1 MLSND
6 RSTISRAFHINL
18 SFKYPV
24 GRAFHPWWLKS
35 ADVRRAYLQP
45 DLKTGP
51 FMFRGWAS
59 AVYVPNKLD
68 SIR

>member
-24 GRAFHPWWLKS
+24 GRAFSPWWLQS

-51 FMFRGWAS
+51 FMLRGWAS
-59 AVYVPNKLD
+59 ALSVSNKLD
-68 SIR
+68 NTR